1 MLIVLRYG
9 CTVNKS
15 GFCAT
20 SQAIKSDDEVEIA
33 ITLKTIPE
41 ITSTPK
47 KTPEITTTA
56 QKTPEI
62 TTTPKTTAETTTHN
76 RYFSLRFSYFVTPR
90 SRNWFDA
97 KRMCEEEGRILISNS
112 N

>member
-20 SQAIKSDDEVEIA
+20 SQAIKSENEVEIA
-33 ITLKTIPE
+33 T
-41 ITSTPK
+41 TPK

-97 KRMCEEEGRILISNS
+97 KRMCEEEGRILISDS
-112 N
+112 S